1 MLLPWLDPMESPV
14 FPCTSR
20 ALANPNGL
28 LAAGGSLDANW
39 LLAAYREGI
48 FPWYEE
54 GQPVLWWAPDPRLVL
69 DPGRVVVSRSLR
81 KLIRKQIYLISFDTA
96 FSSVEKPV
104 KPQGVGQTLRGSH
117 PR

>member
-1 MLLPWLDPMESPV
+1 MDAPV

-20 ALANPNGL
+20 ALADPNGL
-28 LAAGGSLDANW
+28 LAAGGSLDADW

-69 DPGRVVVSRSLR
+69 DPGRVAVSRSLR
-81 KLIRKQIYLISFDTA
+81 KLIRKQIYRISFDTA
-96 FSSVEKPV
+96 FTSVIEAC
-104 KPQGVGQTLRGSH
+104 QTSGGRA
-117 PR
+117 